1 MRALAFGAILVFML
15 ASGLSSQSPPPAG
28 VGIDHVI
35 LGINRLE
42 AGIEEFARLTGVTPE
57 RGGEHP
63 GRGTQNA
70 LVSLGS
76 GQYLEIMAPLP
87 SAEKPAAIPF
97 ARLTPSGWALHASD
111 LAGVIARLEAAG
123 FDAVGPTPGSR
134 RRPDGSMLQ
143 WQTGGAGGPGL
154 DLAPFFIQWGPGT
167 AHPSTTSPGGCRLGT
182 LELAEPHPEQLQ
194 RLFDAVGYKA
204 ALRAGERGLRLTLQ
218 CPKGAVSF
226 AL

>member
-1 MRALAFGAILVFML
+1 MRVLAFGAILVFML
-15 ASGLSSQSPPPAG
+15 ASGLSSQSPQPAG

-57 RGGEHP
+57 RGGAHP

-76 GQYLEIMAPLP
+76 GRYLEIMAPLP

-97 ARLTPSGWALHASD
+97 TRLTPSGWALHASD
-111 LAGVIARLEAAG
+111 LAGVIARIKAAG

-134 RRPDGSMLQ
+134 RRPDGSVLQ
-143 WQTGGAGGPGL
+143 WQTGGASGPGF

-167 AHPSTTSPGGCRLGT
+167 AHPSTTSPGGCRLGA
-182 LELAEPHPEQLQ
+182 LELADPHPEQLR
-194 RLFDAVGYKA
+194 RLFDAVGYQA
-204 ALRAGERGLRLTLQ
+204 ALRAGERSMRLTLE
-218 CPKGAVSF
+218 CSKGTVSF